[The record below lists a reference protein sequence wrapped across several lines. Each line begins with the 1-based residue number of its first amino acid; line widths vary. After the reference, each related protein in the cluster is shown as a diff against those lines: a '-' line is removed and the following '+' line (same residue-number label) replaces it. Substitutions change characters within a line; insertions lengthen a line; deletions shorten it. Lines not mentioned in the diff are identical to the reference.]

1 MFKKL
6 DKSGDDKLS
15 IEEFKQAVPTMK
27 KWGVLITDPEAEFK
41 KIDVNNGG
49 TLLFDEFSHYC
60 ITKSLDL
67 EDDGDDDEFE
77 EGEEGLK
84 KDGRDPRVKQKYR
97 HYQAGVNKSFME

>member
-1 MFKKL
+1 MFKKM
-6 DKSGDDKLS
+6 DTSGDDKIS
-15 IEEFKQAVPTMK
+15 IEEFKAAVPIMK
-27 KWGVLITDPEAEFK
+27 RWGVLVTDPEAEFK

-67 EDDGDDDEFE
+67 EDDDDDEE
-77 EGEEGLK
+77 YGAGEEGLK

-97 HYQAGVNKSFME
+97 YYNAGISKDLA